1 MSRGTV
7 CLTFDFDA
15 VSLWIARGQTTPGP
29 VSRGEFGAYAIDRI
43 LAVLRRHDV
52 GSTFFVPGHT
62 LETYPAHC
70 EAIAAAGHE
79 IALHGYAHEPVSTL
93 DRDAEL
99 AVNRRS
105 AELIEKLTGR
115 PPAGHR
121 TPSWD
126 FTGHTVDI
134 LSELGVEYDS
144 SLMGTDFEPYL
155 ARSGDRCPA
164 DGPYGFGPVSQVV
177 ELPVSWTLDDY
188 PHLEFLR
195 TPQSV
200 MPGLQDAGEMFAR
213 FLRDVRY
220 MADTVEDGVVTVTL
234 HPQVVGRGARMAALE
249 EFITGCLDLGVVF
262 ERCADVAR
270 RVRPVLLGAR

>member
-15 VSLWIARGQTTPGP
+15 ISLWMARGQTTPGP

-43 LAVLRRHDV
+43 LALLRRTEV
-52 GSTFFVPGHT
+52 PTTFFIPGHT
-62 LETYPAHC
+62 LETYPQQS
-70 EAIAAAGHE
+70 AAVAELGHE

-93 DRDAEL
+93 DRDTEL

-105 AELIEKLTGR
+105 AALIEDLTGA

-126 FTGHTVDI
+126 FTEHTVDI
-134 LSELGVEYDS
+134 LTELGIVYDS

-164 DGPYGFGPVSQVV
+164 DGPFRFGPDSAVV

-188 PHLEFLR
+188 PHLEYLR
-195 TPQSV
+195 TSQIV
-200 MPGLQDAGEMFAR
+200 MPGLQDADAMFDR

-220 MADTVEDGVVTVTL
+220 MTETVPDGVVTVTL

-249 EFITGCLDLGVVF
+249 RFINGCRALDVTF
-262 ERCADVAR
+262 ERCVDVAR
-270 RVRPVLLGAR
+270 RVRPALVGA